1 MELPQIGKNCQ
12 LEGCNALARDWM
24 LTRLDFL
31 PVACPLCHQTFWL
44 PSNHKCS
51 NSSKVTK
58 DLLQCDDCQHLVQA
72 PKDGKIGLEQALE
85 QHKKSKC
92 QLFLYPPSSTIQ
104 KIDRQCTVKGCRDID
119 PRIGPVHCN
128 GCNQDFCLKHRHP
141 ATHGCQS
148 LDIDEQRKTDR
159 KLAAQEKVAKTFAP
173 QPTKKRKVI
182 KSVPVKSKNGGMVEL
197 MKIKSQAK
205 GSASVPV
212 ASRIYIYVQGPKES
226 KVDSQSVYFDK
237 KNSVGKALDLIADI
251 CKVNNKNNTLP
262 PSDPER
268 LELYK
273 CPDMTI
279 LNKSDSLEKALK
291 NLDTVLLERQG
302 SISMEEVDD

>member
-12 LEGCNALARDWM
+12 LEGCNS
-24 LTRLDFL
+24 LDFL
-31 PVACPLCHQTFWL
+31 PVACPLCHHTFCGDHRL
-44 PSNHKCS
+44 PLDHKCS
-51 NSSKVTK
+51 QWTHVNKE
-58 DLLQCDDCQHLVQA
+58 LIQCSDCQHLIQA
-72 PKDGKIGLEQALE
+72 PENEKLSPEQALKL
-85 QHKKSKC
+85 HKKSKC
-92 QLFLYPPSSTIQ
+92 QLYLYPPNNTIK

-128 GCNQDFCLKHRHP
+128 GCDQDFCLKHRHP
-141 ATHGCQS
+141 ASHVCQS
-148 LDIDEQRKTDR
+148 LDTDEQRKIDR

-173 QPTKKRKVI
+173 QPAKKNKII
-182 KSVPVKSKNGGMVEL
+182 KSVPVKSKNGGIVEL

-205 GSASVPV
+205 GSASVPA

-226 KVDSQSVYFDK
+226 KVESQSMYFDK
-237 KNSVGKALDLIADI
+237 KTSVGKALDLIAGI
-251 CKVNNKNNTLP
+251 CKVNNKNNAVP

-273 CPDMTI
+273 CPDMDI
-279 LNKSDSLEKALK
+279 LSKSDSLEKALK

-302 SISMEEVDD
+302 LVSMEELNEEK